1 MTARPEALD
10 PATPWRQRLSA
21 GYEIQKWLISGSILT
36 MEKGGQK
43 RQNST
48 VKTRKNR
55 TNPQRN
61 SLIDYRIDIN
71 FLNDL
76 DKVRG
81 SAQGPLNDS
90 TPCPSHQACLG
101 DYRGQENLDRISHFG
116 PVETPA
122 GPRGRGDRAKPSR
135 WPEKLVIWEFTS
147 IESQLDVTN
156 AKTIYKNK

>member
-1 MTARPEALD
+1 MARREALD
-10 PATPWRQRLSA
+10 AARWQQLSQPDGWGILKRLIRA
-21 GYEIQKWLISGSILT
+21 EILT
-36 MEKGGQK
+36 MEKVGQK

-81 SAQGPLNDS
+81 SAQGPPNDS

-101 DYRGQENLDRISHFG
+101 DYRGQGNLDRISHFG

-122 GPRGRGDRAKPSR
+122 GLRGRGDRAKPSR

-147 IESQLDVTN
+147 TESQLDVTN